1 MKRNLHIAGI
11 TGRVGIAGFFLLSLI
26 WLAPFLWILL
36 SSFKTYAETV
46 SLPVRILPRSF
57 LNFDNYT
64 ELVTDL
70 NFGSYY
76 KNNII
81 ITLGIL
87 IPQLFFSSLAA
98 YAFARIDF
106 PLKNIIFVSLMAA
119 LMIPIQMILVPRYNM
134 MLRFGWFN
142 TYLAVIVPSI
152 PSITT
157 TFFIRQQI
165 MTLPKSLDESA
176 FLDGANHFRIFWSI
190 IMPLC
195 KSALLATGILCLVFA
210 WNDFLWPLIIINNP
224 DRYTLSIAV
233 ANLQGQFLV
242 RENQIMTAA
251 LLVSL
256 PVVVIFLITQRHFI
270 SGIAFSGIKE

>member
-1 MKRNLHIAGI
+1 MKRCAYIIGI
-11 TGRVGIAGFFLLSLI
+11 IGFFILSLV
-26 WLAPFLWILL
+26 WVGPLLWVFL

-46 SLPVRILPRSF
+46 SIPVHILPK
-57 LNFDNYT
+57 NFFNFSNYT
-64 ELVTDL
+64 ELLGIL

-76 KNNII
+76 KNNVI
-81 ITLGIL
+81 ITAGIL
-87 IPQLFFSSLAA
+87 IPQLFFSSIAA

-106 PLKNIIFVSLMAA
+106 PFKNFIFISLMAA
-119 LMIPIQMILVPRYNM
+119 LMIPVQMILVPRYNM

-165 MTLPKSLDESA
+165 LSLPRSLDESA
-176 FLDGANHFRIFWSI
+176 RLDGANHFRIYWSI

-210 WNDFLWPLIIINNP
+210 WNDFLWPLIIINSP
-224 DRYTLSIAV
+224 ERYTLSIAV
-233 ANLQGQFLV
+233 ANLQGQFLIK
-242 RENQIMTAA
+242 ENQIMTAA

-256 PVVVIFLITQRHFI
+256 PVVAVFLITQRYFI

>member
-1 MKRNLHIAGI
+1 MKRLTYIAGI
-11 TGRVGIAGFFLLSLI
+11 VGFFILSLI
-26 WLAPFLWILL
+26 WLGPFVWIFL

-46 SLPVRILPRSF
+46 HIPVKILPANLFNMDNYSELLGS
-57 LNFDNYT
+57 LNFI
-64 ELVTDL
+64 
-70 NFGSYY
+70 SYY
-76 KNNII
+76 KNNVI

-98 YAFARIDF
+98 YAFARLEF
-106 PLKNIIFVSLMAA
+106 PFKNFIFVSLITA
-119 LMIPIQMILVPRYNM
+119 LMIPTQMILVPRYNM

-152 PSITT
+152 PSIAT

-165 MTLPKSLDESA
+165 LTLPKSLDESA
-176 FLDGANHFRIFWSI
+176 ILDGANHFRVFWSI

-210 WNDFLWPLIIINNP
+210 WNDFLWPLIIINSP
-224 DRYTLSIAV
+224 ERYTLSIAV

-256 PVVVIFLITQRHFI
+256 PVVTVFLITQRYFI

>member
-1 MKRNLHIAGI
+1 MKKSAYII
-11 TGRVGIAGFFLLSLI
+11 GIAGFFLLSLL
-26 WLAPFLWILL
+26 WLGPFLWVFL
-36 SSFKTYAETV
+36 SSLKTYSETV
-46 SLPVRILPRSF
+46 NLPVHILPRNM
-57 LNFDNYT
+57 LNFENYI
-64 ELVTDL
+64 ELMRDL
-70 NFGSYY
+70 NFASYY

-106 PLKNIIFVSLMAA
+106 PFKNVIFISLMAA
-119 LMIPIQMILVPRYNM
+119 LMIPIQMILVPRYTM

-142 TYLAVIVPSI
+142 TYFAVIIPSI
-152 PSITT
+152 PSVTT

-176 FLDGANHFRIFWSI
+176 ILDGANHFRIYWSI
-190 IMPLC
+190 VMPLC

-233 ANLQGQFLV
+233 ANLQGQFLIK
-242 RENQIMTAA
+242 ENQIMTAA

-256 PVVVIFLITQRHFI
+256 PVVVIFLITQRYFI
-270 SGIAFSGIKE
+270 SGIALSGIKE

>member
-1 MKRNLHIAGI
+1 MKRCAYIIGI
-11 TGRVGIAGFFLLSLI
+11 IGFFILSLI
-26 WLAPFLWILL
+26 WLGPLLWVFL

-46 SLPVRILPRSF
+46 SIPIHILPKSF
-57 LNFDNYT
+57 LNFSNYT
-64 ELVTDL
+64 ELLGSL

-81 ITLGIL
+81 ITIGIL

-106 PLKNIIFVSLMAA
+106 PFKNFIFISLMAA

-152 PSITT
+152 PSVTT

-165 MTLPKSLDESA
+165 LSLPRSLDESA
-176 FLDGANHFRIFWSI
+176 YLDGANHFRIYWSI

-210 WNDFLWPLIIINNP
+210 WNDFLWPLIIINSP
-224 DRYTLSIAV
+224 ERYTLSIAV
-233 ANLQGQFLV
+233 ANLQGQFLI

-256 PVVVIFLITQRHFI
+256 PVVAVFLITQRYFI

>member
-1 MKRNLHIAGI
+1 MKRNFHIAGTI
-11 TGRVGIAGFFLLSLI
+11 GVGGFFLLSLI

-36 SSFKTYAETV
+36 SSFKSYVETV
-46 SLPVRILPRSF
+46 SLPVRILPRNF
-57 LNFDNYT
+57 LNLDNYT
-64 ELVTDL
+64 ELMTDL

-76 KNNII
+76 KNNVI

-106 PLKNIIFVSLMAA
+106 PLKNLIFVSLMTA

-176 FLDGANHFRIFWSI
+176 FLDGANHFRIYWSI

-210 WNDFLWPLIIINNP
+210 WNDFLWPLIIINSP

-242 RENQIMTAA
+242 KENQIMTAA

-256 PVVVIFLITQRHFI
+256 PVVVTFLITQRHFI